1 MKKLSFL
8 ATSGIFMLF
17 IMIMSCNSQST
28 QSEKSNTNASLQEK
42 ATVVTVYY
50 FHGDRRCATCK
61 AVGKVSK
68 ETIAENFG
76 DNPNVIYKDV
86 NIDEPENNEIK
97 DKLEMSGSGLFV
109 YDGKE
114 KVDLTAAAFQKA
126 VSSPEDLAEKIV
138 SSVKD
143 ML

>member
-8 ATSGIFMLF
+8 AASGIFMLF
-17 IMIMSCNSQST
+17 VMIMSCNSQSSH
-28 QSEKSNTNASLQEK
+28 SENENAKASLQEK
-42 ATVVTVYY
+42 ETVVTVYY
-50 FHGDRRCATCK
+50 FHGDRRCTTCK
-61 AVGKVSK
+61 AVGTVSK

-97 DKLEMSGSGLFV
+97 DRLEMSGSGLFV

-126 VSSPEDLAEKIV
+126 VSSPEDLSEKIV
-138 SSVKD
+138 TSVKE

>member
-8 ATSGIFMLF
+8 AASGIFMLF

-28 QSEKSNTNASLQEK
+28 QSENSNEKASLQEN

-86 NIDEPENNEIK
+86 NIDEAENNEIK

-138 SSVKD
+138 TSVKD